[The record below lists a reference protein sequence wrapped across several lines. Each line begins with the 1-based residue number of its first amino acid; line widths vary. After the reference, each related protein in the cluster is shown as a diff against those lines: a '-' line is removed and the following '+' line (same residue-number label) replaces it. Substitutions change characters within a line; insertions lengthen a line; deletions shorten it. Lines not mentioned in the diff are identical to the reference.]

1 MAEYIK
7 RDAAL
12 RALCQVSAP
21 TPDESY
27 IVEKC
32 IEKINRMP
40 MMEVVRCKDCK
51 HCKKYKNRFDP
62 MANLFMCVR
71 LAYGWRV
78 DEDDFCSYG
87 ERREGE

>member
-1 MAEYIK
+1 MAEYIN

-12 RALCQVSAP
+12 KALAQVSAP

-32 IEKINRMP
+32 IEKINRLP
-40 MMEVVRCKDCK
+40 MMEVVRCKDCRRSGVYTSGKLYCK
-51 HCKKYKNRFDP
+51 HQDGLTDP
-62 MANLFMCVR
+62 KP
-71 LAYGWRV
+71 
-78 DEDDFCSYG
+78 DDFCSYG

>member
-7 RDAAL
+7 REAAL
-12 RALCQVSAP
+12 KALCQVSAP

-32 IEKINRMP
+32 IDKINRLP
-40 MMEVVRCKDCK
+40 MMEVVRCKDCTE
-51 HCKKYKNRFDP
+51 
-62 MANLFMCVR
+62 
-71 LAYGWRV
+71 YGLEKQGRCYWWMH
-78 DEDDFCSYG
+78 DTKPDDFCSYG